1 METDIETKYC
11 QSCGMPLDIEK
22 QEKQEKPEPEK
33 SQRQARQPERKGKG
47 IRM

>member
-11 QSCGMPLDIEK
+11 QSCGMPLDI
-22 QEKQEKPEPEK
+22 EKQEKPEPEK

-47 IRM
+47 IRL

>member
-11 QSCGMPLDIEK
+11 QSCGMPLDIE
-22 QEKQEKPEPEK
+22 QEKPEPEK